1 MKSIK
6 LKFPEVLLIEP
17 QIFKDERGFFYES
30 FNQDK
35 FEKMTGKKITF
46 VQDNYS
52 KSNKNTLRGMHYQ
65 KEPYGHEKLVSCIH
79 GKALDVCI
87 DLRTDSKSFGFVD
100 HVLIEPGKKS
110 LLIPRGVA
118 HGFYA
123 LSDITLMAYF
133 TSSVYNPDYDS
144 GVLWSSINF
153 EWPNKHPIVSERD
166 SKHPIFKDKK

>member
-65 KEPYGHEKLVSCIH
+65 IPPMAQGKLVSVLQGQIF
-79 GKALDVCI
+79 DVVV
-87 DLRTDSKSFGFVD
+87 DLRKSSKTFGDF
-100 HVLIEPGKKS
+100 L
-110 LLIPRGVA
+110 
-118 HGFYA
+118 
-123 LSDITLMAYF
+123 
-133 TSSVYNPDYDS
+133 
-144 GVLWSSINF
+144 
-153 EWPNKHPIVSERD
+153 
-166 SKHPIFKDKK
+166 